1 MSEHMR
7 LHATLS
13 PSSAERW
20 LECPA
25 SIRLISTLERGEDS
39 STVYAEEGTRAH
51 NLAEIEASYQFDMIT
66 VEDYRTRRTAW
77 LRIAETHGDD
87 VEEMDRHVRVYVRLL
102 QDIMA
107 SRPHATLRL
116 EQRVQTGVPGCWGT
130 GDAIIIAPTTIDVV
144 DFKYGQGVGV
154 IAHENPQ
161 LMLYGL
167 GALEMFDGVIGDTQ
181 SVTVHIC
188 QPRVGGMSH
197 YTIGAKELR
206 AWRDDAVM
214 PIARE
219 TQHPDA
225 RFGPS
230 EVACRWCPASGICK
244 ARARYIT
251 ERDFGS
257 PDVLS
262 MDELAEAFK
271 TLTDIRDW
279 CNAVEAEALK
289 QAYSEGEE
297 LPGLKVVMSGGK
309 RSIPDPPAAIKK
321 LQAAGFSLEQV
332 SRLSMKTLGDLE
344 RLVGKDKLPN
354 VLGPLLVKS
363 PGKPALVPESDNRP
377 AVTALTAAAE
387 DFQSP
392 LEDEQG

>member
-1 MSEHMR
+1 
-7 LHATLS
+7 
-13 PSSAERW
+13 
-20 LECPA
+20 
-25 SIRLISTLERGEDS
+25 
-39 STVYAEEGTRAH
+39 
-51 NLAEIEASYQFDMIT
+51 
-66 VEDYRTRRTAW
+66 
-77 LRIAETHGDD
+77 
-87 VEEMDRHVRVYVRLL
+87 
-102 QDIMA
+102 
-107 SRPHATLRL
+107 
-116 EQRVQTGVPGCWGT
+116 
-130 GDAIIIAPTTIDVV
+130 
-144 DFKYGQGVGV
+144 
-154 IAHENPQ
+154 
-161 LMLYGL
+161 
-167 GALEMFDGVIGDTQ
+167 
-181 SVTVHIC
+181 
-188 QPRVGGMSH
+188 
-197 YTIGAKELR
+197 
-206 AWRDDAVM
+206 
-214 PIARE
+214 
-219 TQHPDA
+219 
-225 RFGPS
+225 
-230 EVACRWCPASGICK
+230 
-244 ARARYIT
+244 
-251 ERDFGS
+251 
-257 PDVLS
+257 